1 MLIERSGQKG
11 QRPGVGQVTLA
22 SRASYIVCG
31 SPGVKAVMWL
41 VISMVGEKE
50 YGAKKLRVV
59 VTVGLMWLAMVPELD
74 KEKVS

>member
-1 MLIERSGQKG
+1 MLIERSCQKG
-11 QRPGVGQVTLA
+11 QRPVVGQVTFA
-22 SRASYIVCG
+22 PRASYIVCV

-59 VTVGLMWLAMVPELD
+59 VTVGLV
-74 KEKVS
+74 

>member
-1 MLIERSGQKG
+1 M
-11 QRPGVGQVTLA
+11 VGQVTFA
-22 SRASYIVCG
+22 PRASYIVCV

-59 VTVGLMWLAMVPELD
+59 VTVGLV
-74 KEKVS
+74 